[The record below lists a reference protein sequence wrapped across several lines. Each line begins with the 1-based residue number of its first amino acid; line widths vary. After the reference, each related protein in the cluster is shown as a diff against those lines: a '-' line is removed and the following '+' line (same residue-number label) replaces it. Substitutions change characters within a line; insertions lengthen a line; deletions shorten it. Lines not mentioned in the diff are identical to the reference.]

1 MGDTFFLFSKPSFIE
16 GLARNLDLGNT
27 LSEYNK
33 SITGE
38 QADAI
43 AIYNDWAAIGL
54 DILNSADEV
63 SNQTVEEREPEF
75 DFQEK

>member
-16 GLARNLDLGNT
+16 GLARNLDIGST
-27 LSEYNK
+27 LSEYNE

-43 AIYNDWAAIGL
+43 AIRNDWGAIGL
-54 DILNSADEV
+54 DIINTIDEFE
-63 SNQTVEEREPEF
+63 SRIVEEREPEF
-75 DFQEK
+75 DFQET